1 MAVLNAAARQLIES
15 GALAHLVTLDD
26 DGSPQVSVVW
36 MAVAE
41 DGGELQA
48 AHLDG
53 RQRKLRNIRRDPRV
67 TVSFESTEANAVGMK
82 HFLVVHGEAYV
93 TEGGAPELLH
103 ELAQT
108 YVGPGTTFP
117 PMPDPPPGFVTH
129 IRITRIGGAGPWQD

>member
-1 MAVLNAAARQLIES
+1 MSV
-15 GALAHLVTLDD
+15 DD
-26 DGSPQVSVVW
+26 DSTKIR
-36 MAVAE
+36 
-41 DGGELQA
+41 A

-93 TEGGAPELLH
+93 TEGGAPGLLH

-117 PMPDPPPGFVTH
+117 PMPDPPPGFITH
-129 IRITRIGGAGPWQD
+129 IRIGRVAGSGPWKN